1 MKHKLKWLTK
11 EEGRL
16 VFLEEN
22 TPFMTIKVFLM
33 DEESAEIQLQDIV
46 FDRSLAKNVKK
57 HEEII
62 FKVTECL
69 SETVRLLW
77 EEGISETILVERHGT
92 EIAEIIG
99 STGVVQQL
107 YSEYM
112 MKCRFERQES
122 TNCGLP
128 SLKLT
133 ETEEGFLCENENKTF
148 ACRLMRYHTAQPEEN
163 SFYLYEVEVQE
174 KHRNKGIA
182 TACLKELVR
191 ILGKEKPVTLYLQV
205 GSYNEPAVHL
215 YKKLGFEVMEELC
228 YYEAGV
234 DNR

>member
-1 MKHKLKWLTK
+1 MEHKLKWLTK

-16 VFLEEN
+16 VFLEKDV
-22 TPFMTIKVFLM
+22 PFVTMKVFLM
-33 DEESAEIQLQDIV
+33 DEESVEIQLQDIV
-46 FDRSLAKNVKK
+46 FDCDFAKNDKK
-57 HEEII
+57 YKKII
-62 FKVTECL
+62 SKVTECL

-77 EEGISETILVERHGT
+77 EEGISETILVERQGT
-92 EIAEIIG
+92 KIAETIA
-99 STGVVQQL
+99 STTVVQKL

-112 MKCRFERQES
+112 MICRFERQES
-122 TNCGLP
+122 TDCGLS

-133 ETEEGFLCENENKTF
+133 ETEDGFCCESENKKF
-148 ACRLMRYHTAQPEEN
+148 VCRLMRYTTAQPEEN
-163 SFYLYEVEVQE
+163 SYYLYEVEVPEEQ
-174 KHRNKGIA
+174 RNKGIA

-234 DNR
+234 DN

>member
-1 MKHKLKWLTK
+1 MEHKLKWLTK

-22 TPFMTIKVFLM
+22 APFMTIKVFLM

-46 FDRSLAKNVKK
+46 FDHNLSKTDKICEK
-57 HEEII
+57 II

-77 EEGISETILVERHGT
+77 EEGINETILVERQGT
-92 EIAEIIG
+92 KIAEIIR
-99 STGVVQQL
+99 STTVAQKL

-122 TNCGLP
+122 TDCGLRF
-128 SLKLT
+128 LKLT
-133 ETEEGFLCENENKTF
+133 ETEDGYYCEHENKSF
-148 ACRLMRYHTAQPEEN
+148 VCRLMRYKVAQPEEN
-163 SFYLYEVEVQE
+163 SFYLYEVEVPEGQ
-174 KHRNKGIA
+174 RNKGIA
-182 TACLKELVR
+182 TCCLKELVR

-228 YYEAGV
+228 YYEV
-234 DNR
+234 CIDD